1 MKLKSAESLLVVIKK
16 HRVNTGMQS
25 GALAA
30 LAGVSAKFMSQLE
43 NNKTTVE
50 TDALIKVSQVL
61 GLKVPYLDNPET
73 LAQAI
78 KQQRKALNLDQA
90 ILASLCNVSPKFL
103 SALENAHSKKRLN
116 KVFDV
121 LNGLGLTMEVI
132 EP

>member
-1 MKLKSAESLLVVIKK
+1 MKLKSAESLLVVIKI
-16 HRVNTGMQS
+16 HRMNMGMQS
-25 GALAA
+25 RTLAA

-50 TDALIKVSQVL
+50 TDTLTKVSQVL
-61 GLKVPYLDNPET
+61 GLKMPYLDNPEV

-78 KQQRKALNLDQA
+78 RQKRKALNLDQSV
-90 ILASLCNVSPKFL
+90 LASLCNVSPKFL
-103 SALENAHSKKRLN
+103 SALENAHPKKRLN

-121 LNGLGLTMEVI
+121 LNGLGLTVEVV